1 MSLGRTLKALRQKHS
16 LNQKA
21 LSTLSGVSQATISRI
36 ETGRV
41 RQLRSSALKNLAAAL
56 GVSVD
61 FLMGDNEIF
70 ANIPST
76 ASPMGSIPG
85 VPAMREDRFR
95 QVADTLDAFIIHE
108 NGRVLYVNQAM
119 ADMLGYRIE
128 ELLGKNGIEL
138 VLAPQS
144 RSITQ
149 RMIANNSSKTYEVLM
164 VRRDGGIFPVEITGR
179 NVSENVRLAIARD
192 ITDRRCQQTVARV
205 QRAGLEIENAHDLG
219 KVVRILGDE
228 LEDMGLQFEAVG
240 LQIIDEEKNLLTSY
254 HAYPEARGYRSFQDA
269 VDLQESLERSAPL
282 RSLISHWHRTKVWER
297 GADDAF
303 LQMIQETSLGSTYRP
318 ELLIDVPFSQGM
330 LGLGLSPGISVGTE
344 CAISMLTELAQPISF
359 IVRRL
364 FDIRSLREELE
375 SAREQLLAQQRG

>member
-1 MSLGRTLKALRQKHS
+1 M
-16 LNQKA
+16 
-21 LSTLSGVSQATISRI
+21 
-36 ETGRV
+36 
-41 RQLRSSALKNLAAAL
+41 RQLRSSALKNLADAL

-70 ANIPST
+70 ANIPTT
-76 ASPMGSIPG
+76 ASSMGSIPG
-85 VPAMREDRFR
+85 LPAMREESFR

-108 NGRVLYVNQAM
+108 NGRVLYVNQSM
-119 ADMLGYRIE
+119 ADMLGYRKE

-205 QRAGLEIENAHDLG
+205 QRAGLEIEKAHDLG

-330 LGLGLSPGISVGTE
+330 LGLGLSPGSSVGTE